1 MPIVQITIVKGRDRE
16 SVKNCIR
23 QVAKTVAETLD
34 APLASIRVHVT
45 ESEPDLFAVGATL
58 KSDSQ

>member
-16 SVKNCIR
+16 TVKNCIR
-23 QVAKTVAETLD
+23 QVAQTVADTRD
-34 APLASIRVHVT
+34 APLSSVRVHVT
-45 ESEPDLFAVGATL
+45 ECEPDLFAVGATL